1 MPLTNTKN
9 HKKQVAEEGQ
19 AQFTAHN
26 LQNSCNYYHMCTE
39 EILGGDFIAPTIGLL
54 IVCNATLAG
63 MLVVAPCIL
72 GISGGGGEV

>member
-1 MPLTNTKN
+1 
-9 HKKQVAEEGQ
+9 
-19 AQFTAHN
+19 
-26 LQNSCNYYHMCTE
+26 MCTE